1 MKAIRRSVA
10 NALRRLAAAI
20 EPKSETLLEIYFGGD
35 K

>member
-1 MKAIRRSVA
+1 MRATRQRIA

-20 EPKSETLLEIYFGGD
+20 EPKPKTLLEIYFGGD